1 MQLEHSITI
10 PAPQD
15 VAWAVT
21 VDVERWPEWTPTM
34 QSVERLERGPF
45 GVGSTAKI
53 KQPQLPP
60 AIWRVTS
67 HTPGE
72 RFTWETRNRG
82 MRMVATHEIV
92 ATSGGCAS
100 NLRLEV
106 SGLVAML
113 LWPIIR
119 RSAGRALAKENLCL
133 RDRCQ
138 SESRCARAAV

>member
-60 AIWRVTS
+60 ATPVKELLHVAFSRWRV
-67 HTPGE
+67 E
-72 RFTWETRNRG
+72 RCFEDQKTEWGFDHFEG
-82 MRMVATHEIV
+82 
-92 ATSGGCAS
+92 
-100 NLRLEV
+100 
-106 SGLVAML
+106 
-113 LWPIIR
+113 
-119 RSAGRALAKENLCL
+119 RS
-133 RDRCQ
+133 
-138 SESRCARAAV
+138 